1 MRDAAASQSQ
11 LDHLAA
17 RLAVVEDRLGIGA
30 TPAAPA
36 AAPPPQRPAPAKK
49 TPVAPS
55 AAGTTRRDAMARL
68 TSRASGDD
76 TTSPLP
82 QRQPKT
88 KPPREPW
95 SLERLIGGQWFAVI
109 GAVVI
114 VVGVALGLKLA
125 YDAGFFGRLPA
136 GAKLGSAGVF
146 GALLLAAGEL
156 IRRRVNRYASAI
168 VSAAGIGV
176 LYAAAYAAHGVYS
189 MVGEGP
195 GMALLAC
202 VSALG
207 IGLGVLTG
215 FASLAAVALIGAYVA
230 PVLLSTGAPSPI
242 FFPVYLLS
250 LLAVALTLSLIHS
263 RSPEHRHFHR
273 LRTLGWWGTVL
284 LGTPWFLQTGLDV
297 PANGLLF
304 VAAVWCA
311 VQGERMLAARSEY
324 ERAPVLPGSRSRRT
338 IIRAT
343 AWLKG
348 SFTTTIWAA
357 VLGVLGFATINP
369 SLDWL
374 GVAGLALL
382 ACGTLAAT
390 VTMERD
396 VDFLRST
403 PRSGRGQF
411 GIAML
416 AQIGALVIATV
427 ALALGGWAQVMAWLA
442 LGAAAY
448 WTGRRTT
455 APALTGYG
463 FVLLLIATGRL
474 LTIDMLTAL
483 DTSASERLAFAGLE
497 LTHSTWMFIVGGAVW
512 MWIALC
518 EQRRQSVWRGLG
530 APIAAVL
537 GLLVFAAAPHLDAS
551 EPVALG
557 VYWAI
562 IGIAAAWSGARS
574 SRLVWMVCTAVLLAA
589 STGGAA
595 LSGTAMLDR
604 FGEGATLMGLRF
616 TWWTLGTIGIAG
628 AWFIFARF
636 VSHGWRMRRETTY
649 AVESSVVAL
658 LGMACL
664 LAALWHP
671 NVSHVAL
678 TLAWT
683 ALSVGVFAGHRL
695 LPRVRLD
702 AVASFAMLAPIGAWF
717 FAYVEPKW
725 VATEAPAVLHPGLG
739 AAMLMTAAMSVQS
752 VLLLRRS
759 PLSKRDG
766 SRGMGCFVGCVAGV
780 LLFAATSLEAGRV
793 AAMVFPADPTSRA
806 GALSIWWG
814 IFGVGL
820 LTLGFWRRLAWVRY
834 TALALIAVAA
844 GKALVFD
851 LASVSPGWR
860 VASFVGLGLLML
872 GVGVGYL
879 RIAAM
884 TSGNVPGQA
893 DRTDP
898 DLQ

>member
-1 MRDAAASQSQ
+1 MRDAAALQSQ

-17 RLAVVEDRLGIGA
+17 RLAAVEDHLGIGA
-30 TPAAPA
+30 SPPVPAAPA
-36 AAPPPQRPAPAKK
+36 PPQPAAEK
-49 TPVAPS
+49 TP
-55 AAGTTRRDAMARL
+55 AAISRPPGATRRDAMARL
-68 TSRASGDD
+68 TSREPRHAVA
-76 TTSPLP
+76 PPQP
-82 QRQPKT
+82 QRLPKAR
-88 KPPREPW
+88 PAREPW
-95 SLERLIGGQWFAVI
+95 SLERLIGGQWFAIV

-136 GAKLGSAGVF
+136 GAKLGAASLF
-146 GALLLAAGEL
+146 GALLLAAGEM

-168 VSAAGIGV
+168 VSASGVGV
-176 LYAAAYAAHGVYS
+176 LYAAAYAAHGVYG
-189 MVGEGP
+189 MVGEGL

-202 VSALG
+202 VSGLG

-230 PVLLSTGAPSPI
+230 PVLLSTGAPSPV

-250 LLAVALTLSLIHS
+250 LLAVALTLSLIHA
-263 RSPEHRHFHR
+263 RRPEHRHFHH

-311 VQGERMLAARSEY
+311 VQSERLLAARSEY
-324 ERAPVLPGSRSRRT
+324 ERAPVLPGDRTRRT
-338 IIRAT
+338 VVRAT

-357 VLGVLGFATINP
+357 LLGVLGSAAISP

-382 ACGTLAAT
+382 ACGALAAV
-390 VTMERD
+390 VTMEPD
-396 VDFLRST
+396 VDFLRSP

-411 GIAML
+411 GVAML

-448 WTGRRTT
+448 WTGRRTS
-455 APALTGYG
+455 APAMTGYG

-474 LTIDMLTAL
+474 LTIDMLSAL
-483 DTSASERLAFAGLE
+483 VTPVNDRLVFAGLE
-497 LTHSTWMFIVGGAVW
+497 LTHSTWMFVVGGAVW

-518 EQRRQSVWRGLG
+518 EQRRQSVWREHG
-530 APIAAVL
+530 APLAAML
-537 GLLVFAAAPHLDAS
+537 GLVVLAAAPHLTGS

-574 SRLVWMVCTAVLLAA
+574 SRLVWTLCATVLLMAA
-589 STGGAA
+589 TAGAG
-595 LSGTAMLDR
+595 LSAATMLDR
-604 FGEGATLMGLRF
+604 FGEGAALLGLRL
-616 TWWTLGTIGIAG
+616 TWWSLGAVGIAV
-628 AWFIFARF
+628 AWFVLAHF
-636 VSHGWRMRRETTY
+636 VSRGWRRHSERVY
-649 AVESSVVAL
+649 ALESTVVAT

-664 LAALWHP
+664 LGSLWHP

-683 ALSVGVFAGHRL
+683 ALSVGVFLGHAL
-695 LPRVRLD
+695 LPRLRLD
-702 AVASFAMLAPIGAWF
+702 AVAALAMLASIGAWF
-717 FAYVEPKW
+717 FAFVEPDW
-725 VATEAPAVLHPGLG
+725 MAIQAPAALHPGLG
-739 AAMLMTAAMSVQS
+739 AAALITAVMSVQG
-752 VLLLRRS
+752 VVLLRRD
-759 PLSKRDG
+759 PRSKDDG
-766 SRGMGCFVGCVAGV
+766 SRGIGCFACCVAGM
-780 LLFAATSLEAGRV
+780 LLFTATSLEAGRV

-814 IFGVGL
+814 VFGVGL

-834 TALALIAVAA
+834 AALGLIAAAA
-844 GKALVFD
+844 GKALLFD

-884 TSGNVPGQA
+884 TSKKAVEDSHQTEPNRP
-893 DRTDP
+893 
-898 DLQ
+898 